1 MKKTWLFLTAA
12 MLTSVSLLGCQGTS
26 KEGGK
31 QETVKQETEKESAA
45 GSLEQKD
52 GESAAEGTKGSKE
65 AVVISVGFENSMNDP
80 MAQAV
85 EKWKELVEEKSGGAI
100 VLELYPDSQLGNKND
115 LIDSMQLGEQVITI
129 ADGAFLS
136 EYGAS
141 DLGIVFGPYLFN
153 SWDECW
159 KLQESDWYKGQ
170 DELLQE
176 NGLKIVA
183 SNWKLGE
190 RHLLT
195 VSPVEHPEDLKGMKI
210 RVPNNQ
216 VQIES
221 INAIKATATPMAASE
236 VYQALQTKTIDGL
249 ENVTSAFY
257 SMQWA
262 EPAKYVYKDA
272 HIYNFA
278 IWVCGSSFFD
288 GLSGEQQEWLVST
301 AKEAGIYNNDQQET
315 AEQEYVDKLVNE
327 MGVTFTEVS
336 SEDKQKLIEM
346 SQSFY
351 DKAAS
356 YGWSEGLY
364 DTVMKAMGK

>member
-1 MKKTWLFLTAA
+1 MKKRWAVLTAA
-12 MLTSVSLLGCQGTS
+12 ILTAASLASCQSSAKEAGNQTTAKETS
-26 KEGGK
+26 ADGSK
-31 QETVKQETEKESAA
+31 QESAEKAA
-45 GSLEQKD
+45 QGAEVSKD
-52 GESAAEGTKGSKE
+52 
-65 AVVISVGFENSMNDP
+65 AVVISVGFENSMSDP

-85 EKWKELVEEKSGGAI
+85 EKWKELIEEKSGGSI
-100 VLELYPDSQLGNKND
+100 ILELYPDSQLGSKND
-115 LIDSMQLGEQVITI
+115 LIDTMLLGEKVITI

-141 DLGIVFGPYLFN
+141 DLGIVFGPYVFN

-170 DELLQE
+170 DQLLQE

-257 SMQWA
+257 TMQWA

-288 GLSGEQQEWLVST
+288 ELTSEQQELLVST
-301 AKEAGIYNNDQQET
+301 AEEAGVYNNEQQDT
-315 AEQEYVDKLVNE
+315 TEQEYVDKLTNE

-336 SEDKQKLIEM
+336 AEDKQKLIEM

-351 DKAAS
+351 DNAAS